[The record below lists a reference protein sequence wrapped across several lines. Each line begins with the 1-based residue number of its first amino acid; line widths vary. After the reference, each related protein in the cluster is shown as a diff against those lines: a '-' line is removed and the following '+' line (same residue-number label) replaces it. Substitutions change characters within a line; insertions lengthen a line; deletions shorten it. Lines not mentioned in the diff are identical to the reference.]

1 MKQYIEGMVLMQN
14 NTKKILSDSLVT
26 ILAKKPVDKITIK
39 DIVGECDLTRQTFY
53 NYFSDIYEL
62 VEWTASEVADRVLSN
77 VSDYEN
83 WQRGFYNVMIEIKNN
98 QDLVMNTY
106 QSIYRDLLEKYI
118 YRVIYSYI
126 IVVVERQ
133 AVGMSVD
140 QKHKDFIAHFYSLAF
155 ISLIFEWVKDG
166 MKDDPK
172 DIVDQTGVL
181 VQGDFKK
188 ALNKYA
194 K

>member
-1 MKQYIEGMVLMQN
+1 MQN

-39 DIVGECDLTRQTFY
+39 DIVSECDLTRQTFY

-126 IVVVERQ
+126 IVVVVRQ
-133 AVGMSVD
+133 AIGMSVD

-172 DIVDQTGVL
+172 DIVEQTGVL

>member
-1 MKQYIEGMVLMQN
+1 MQN
-14 NTKKILSDSLVT
+14 NTKKILSDALVT
-26 ILAKKPVDKITIK
+26 NLEKKPVDKITIK
-39 DIVGECDLTRQTFY
+39 DIVNECDLTRQTFY

-62 VEWTASEVADRVLSN
+62 VEWTASEAAEKALDN

-83 WQRGFYNVMIEIKNN
+83 WQQGFYNVMMAIKEN
-98 QDLVMNTY
+98 QYLVMNTY
-106 QSIYRDLLEKYI
+106 QSIYRDLLEEYI

-140 QKHKDFIAHFYSLAF
+140 TKHKDFIAHFYSLAF

-172 DIVDQTGVL
+172 EIVEQTGVL

-194 K
+194 E